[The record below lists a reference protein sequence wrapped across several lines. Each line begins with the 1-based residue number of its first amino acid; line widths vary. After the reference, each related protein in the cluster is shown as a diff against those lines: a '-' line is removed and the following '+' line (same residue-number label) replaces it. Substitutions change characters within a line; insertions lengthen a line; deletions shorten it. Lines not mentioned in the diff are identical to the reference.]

1 MKHAAFDEPLPW
13 DDVVE
18 LLQESHPAPHEV
30 LERLRVLDVLVQ
42 DDEQLFLLDPIVR
55 RAWSQRKK
63 V

>member
-1 MKHAAFDEPLPW
+1 M
-13 DDVVE
+13 E

-30 LERLRVLDVLVQ
+30 LERLRMLDVLVQ

-55 RAWSQRKK
+55 RAWSQRNN